1 MFPFW
6 PPVGPFPPVPGVQP
20 PNGTENAAASSGV
33 ASGEFSPKIL
43 DFGAAEKRRSLLPGR
58 SHVLL
63 LAAARSGD
71 AGDAANAGSEA
82 AAAAGTVPAFPFPPP
97 WMGMPWPPLFGKT
110 GKDFFGGG
118 SPLLR
123 DSLLTPLL
131 PAGFPPM
138 PVPPAG
144 FAGLTEEELRAMEG
158 HDRQNLEARLQCLQ
172 NIHTLLD
179 AAMVQINQYLTVL
192 ATIG

>member
-1 MFPFW
+1 
-6 PPVGPFPPVPGVQP
+6 
-20 PNGTENAAASSGV
+20 
-33 ASGEFSPKIL
+33 
-43 DFGAAEKRRSLLPGR
+43 
-58 SHVLL
+58 
-63 LAAARSGD
+63 
-71 AGDAANAGSEA
+71 
-82 AAAAGTVPAFPFPPP
+82 
-97 WMGMPWPPLFGKT
+97 MPWPPLFGKT
-110 GKDFFGGG
+110 GGEGFGGSTPG
-118 SPLLR
+118 ALP
-123 DSLLTPLL
+123 LTPLL
-131 PAGFPPM
+131 TTGFPPM